1 MGLDQYWFADK
12 RTKEEKLE
20 NLIQN
25 EEPYLEEIG
34 YHRKFWELQKFID
47 TDNCETIQVEEHM
60 IADLKDW
67 CNETL
72 VDLHKIKDED
82 NFEEYNYQQL
92 AEILEHIEECLDK
105 GYLVFY
111 SANW

>member
-25 EEPYLEEIG
+25 EQPYLEEIG
-34 YHRKFWELQKFID
+34 YHRKFWELQEIID
-47 TDNCETIQVEEHM
+47 TENCETIQVEQYM
-60 IADLKDW
+60 VDDLNDW
-67 CNETL
+67 CSEAL

-82 NFEEYNYQQL
+82 NYEIENYEYL
-92 AEILEHIEECLDK
+92 AEVLDHIQDCLDK